1 MHCYTKGREEK
12 FFWKKQKYDIEKE
25 KEQANVPEETYH
37 DKIFFGDYA
46 LA

>member
-12 FFWKKQKYDIEKE
+12 VFWKKQKYDIEKE
-25 KEQANVPEETYH
+25 KEQANVTEETYH
-37 DKIFFGDYA
+37 DEIFFGDDA